1 LDAKIAIRFK
11 RSCNKSIEEIQN
23 QRNDNAERSGLVVV
37 VQQMDDPDAAREQVA
52 KRKGIGKI
60 IFNEV
65 HSTKVQNIDIGQ

>member
-1 LDAKIAIRFK
+1 MDLSARYET
-11 RSCNKSIEEIQN
+11 IEEIQN
-23 QRNDNAERSGLVVV
+23 QRNDNAERSRLVVV

-65 HSTKVQNIDIGQ
+65 HSTKYKILILGNDNL

>member
-1 LDAKIAIRFK
+1 
-11 RSCNKSIEEIQN
+11 
-23 QRNDNAERSGLVVV
+23 
-37 VQQMDDPDAAREQVA
+37 MDDPDAAREQVA